1 MGRTR
6 TIACIDNIRKRFPF
20 LLSSTL
26 SYRHF
31 LCTISYACPTF
42 LIKSGL
48 AISIRS
54 LSLVPVFKFVFI
66 FISISGLSLSRFKP
80 SKMIQVCVCFFS
92 LFFLVCV
99 GDFFFNLYILIS
111 YQSRFNTKPVVAI
124 LKVVRNEGN
133 FLRKFFSYIDL
144 CLSKVFISLLNLF
157 TFCLE
162 FFF

>member
-80 SKMIQVCVCFFS
+80 SKMIQVCVCFFFS
-92 LFFLVCV
+92 LFPSLC
-99 GDFFFNLYILIS
+99 GRFFF
-111 YQSRFNTKPVVAI
+111 
-124 LKVVRNEGN
+124 
-133 FLRKFFSYIDL
+133 KFVHFDF
-144 CLSKVFISLLNLF
+144 LSKQIQYQTSRSNPKSRSK
-157 TFCLE
+157 
-162 FFF
+162 